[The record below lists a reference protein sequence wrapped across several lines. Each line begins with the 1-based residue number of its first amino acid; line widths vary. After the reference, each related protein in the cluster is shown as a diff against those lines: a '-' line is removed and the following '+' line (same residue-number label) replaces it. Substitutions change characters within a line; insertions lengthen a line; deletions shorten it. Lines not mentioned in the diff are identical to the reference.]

1 MTGQTTPAN
10 GAEVAVTLRSV
21 VGVRVDRDSCTGIG
35 TCVADAPGI
44 FVIEETGGVAFVVDP
59 DDGLLEDPDEI
70 AAVGPDRAE
79 EVVEAAL
86 NCGQE
91 CIKLYDH
98 QGLMLEL
105 SIFD

>member
-1 MTGQTTPAN
+1 MA
-10 GAEVAVTLRSV
+10 LRSV

-44 FVIEETGGVAFVVDP
+44 FIFKETGGVAFVVDP

-86 NCGQE
+86 NCGQG
-91 CIKLYDH
+91 CIELYDPK
-98 QGLMLEL
+98 GLKLEL